1 LADFPRYKSDHGSSS
16 RFAGRRHVRGVGL
29 YLGLGCDDMASG
41 TVKWFNTAKGFGF
54 IQPDDGGSDVFVHIS
69 ALNQA
74 GMDSLNEGDK
84 VDYELE
90 QDRRSGK
97 PAATSIVVTAAG
109 EPQPRR
115 AGGGFGGGGDRGGYG
130 GGGDR
135 GGYGGGGGGYG
146 GGGGR
151 DRGYGGGGGGG
162 GGFGGGGGGRSR
174 GSIAGS
180 GSGSVKWFNPTKG
193 FGFIKPDGGGQD
205 IFVHISAVEQ
215 AGLSGLNEG
224 QTVNFDLEQDG
235 KSGKTSAT
243 NLKVTG

>member
-1 LADFPRYKSDHGSSS
+1 MSDAH
-16 RFAGRRHVRGVGL
+16 L

-69 ALNQA
+69 ALAQA
-74 GMDSLNEGDK
+74 GLDSLNEGDK
-84 VDYELE
+84 VDYEME

-97 PAATSIVVTAAG
+97 LAANSIVVTAQG
-109 EPQPRR
+109 EAPPRR
-115 AGGGFGGGGDRGGYG
+115 AGGGFGGGDRGGYGYG

-135 GGYGGGGGGYG
+135 GGYGGGGG
-146 GGGGR
+146 R
-151 DRGYGGGGGGG
+151 DRGFGGGGG
-162 GGFGGGGGGRSR
+162 GGFGGGGGGGRPR
-174 GSIAGS
+174 GAPAGS
-180 GSGSVKWFNPTKG
+180 GAGQVKWFNPTKG

-224 QTVNFDLEQDG
+224 QTVNFDLEQDSR
-235 KSGKTSAT
+235 SGKTSAT

>member
-1 LADFPRYKSDHGSSS
+1 
-16 RFAGRRHVRGVGL
+16 
-29 YLGLGCDDMASG
+29 MASG

-74 GMDSLNEGDK
+74 GLDGLNEGDK
-84 VDYELE
+84 VAYELE

-97 PAATSIVVTAAG
+97 LAATGIVVTEQGAPA
-109 EPQPRR
+109 PRR
-115 AGGGFGGGGDRGGYG
+115 SGGGGFDR
-130 GGGDR
+130 GGDR
-135 GGYGGGGGGYG
+135 GGYGGGGGGDGGGGGYG

-151 DRGYGGGGGGG
+151 GFGGGGGG
-162 GGFGGGGGGRSR
+162 GGFDRPR
-174 GSIAGS
+174 GVVAGS
-180 GSGSVKWFNPTKG
+180 GSGTVKWFNPTKG
-193 FGFIKPDGGGQD
+193 FGFIKPEGGGQD

-224 QTVNFDLEQDG
+224 QTVNFDLEQDRR
-235 KSGKTSAT
+235 SGKTSAT